1 MRKLSTL
8 FCAVLMTLSA
18 MATDYKGNLTVSING
33 EESTQPATISIVENA
48 GKYNLSILNFMLG
61 EGESVLPVGNIVI
74 ENVTGAVAGNL
85 TTLYVNKNITIQK
98 GNVAGI
104 ADDAWLGPMLGE
116 VPVKMSS
123 SFNTNGF
130 LGVNIDIDMVST
142 LGQVIKVTFE
152 NVGNHFQMPNS
163 DFETWSDKNKAPR
176 HWHGFESVK
185 GGLSG
190 GAKDKNKL
198 QSSSLK
204 RPGSLGTTSAVVTSS
219 KVFGVLANGTM
230 TNGILN
236 AGALSATDAAN
247 HSETDLSST
256 SKDANG
262 DPFSTPIYAKPDAVK
277 FWLRFIQADPSATA
291 DYPYASF
298 NAVVTDGT
306 YYQDPEDKT
315 YNNKVAVAAPNL
327 GNMRAGDWRQVTC
340 DFDYAT
346 YAADSAQ
353 AKAIL
358 VTFSTNATPGK
369 GSIKEE
375 GKYIKKTVAADSV
388 FIDDLELVYAAG
400 IKSISF
406 KGQALDLATIQTT
419 GIELAADEAV
429 SAADFEVVK
438 EGEDAKVTKLVEATA
453 DGYVAV
459 ITAVSADLK
468 TQVAYEINIKKPAA
482 PVLKGDIN
490 GDGVL
495 DVADASALIDMV
507 LNSGTCTEVADVNG
521 DGALDVADVSALI
534 TLILG

>member
-33 EESTQPATISIVENA
+33 EGSTQPATISIVENA

-98 GNVAGI
+98 GNATGI
-104 ADDAWLGPMLGE
+104 ADNAWLGPKLGE

-130 LGVNIDIDMVST
+130 LGVNIDINMMST
-142 LGQVIKVTFE
+142 LGQVINVTFE

-163 DFETWSDKNKAPR
+163 DFETWSEKNKAPR
-176 HWHGFESVK
+176 HWHGFESPK
-185 GGLSG
+185 GGFAGS
-190 GAKDKNKL
+190 AKSNTKL
-198 QSSSLK
+198 VSSK
-204 RPGSLGTTSAVVTSS
+204 WIRPGSAGSKSALLTCSKILGII
-219 KVFGVLANGTM
+219 ANGTM
-230 TNGILN
+230 TNGVLN
-236 AGALSATDAAN
+236 AGSMSAADASN

-277 FWLRFIQADPSATA
+277 FWMRFVQADPSATA
-291 DYPYASF
+291 DYPYAAF

-306 YYQDPEDKT
+306 YYQDPENKT
-315 YNNKVAVAAPNL
+315 YHNKVAVAAPNL
-327 GNMRAGDWRQVTC
+327 ENMRAGDWRQVTC

-358 VTFSTNATPGK
+358 MTFSTNATPGK
-369 GSIKEE
+369 GSAVTSSFKLV
-375 GKYIKKTVAADSV
+375 KADSV
-388 FIDDLELVYAAG
+388 YIDDLELVYNAG

-438 EGEDAKVTKLVEATA
+438 DGVDAKVTKLVEATA

-521 DGALDVADVSALI
+521 DGALDVADVTELI

>member
-33 EESTQPATISIVENA
+33 EGSTQPATISIVENA

-152 NVGNHFQMPNS
+152 NVDTHFQMPNS
-163 DFETWSDKNKAPR
+163 DFETWSGKNKAPR
-176 HWHGFESVK
+176 HWHGFESVNAT
-185 GGLSG
+185 GIFST
-190 GAKDKNKL
+190 AKSDKKL
-198 QSSSLK
+198 VYSINV
-204 RPGSLGTTSAVVTSS
+204 RPGSKGLTSAVVTCSS
-219 KVFGVLANGTM
+219 VWGVIANGTM
-230 TNGILN
+230 TNGRLA
-236 AGALSATDAAN
+236 AGSMSATNSAN
-247 HSETDLSST
+247 HSETNLSST
-256 SKDANG
+256 DKDANG
-262 DPFSTPIYAKPDAVK
+262 DPFATPMYAKPDSVK
-277 FWLRFIQADPSATA
+277 FWMRFTQAKAQAS
-291 DYPYASF
+291 YPYAAF
-298 NAVVTDGT
+298 NAVITDGT
-306 YYQDPEDKT
+306 YYQDPENKT
-315 YNNKVAVAAPNL
+315 YTNKVAVAAPNKAD
-327 GNMRAGDWRQVTC
+327 MTVGDWRLVSC
-340 DFDYAT
+340 PFDYAS
-346 YAADSAQ
+346 YAANGAE

-358 VTFSTNATPGK
+358 LTVSTNATPGK
-369 GSIKEE
+369 GSYSN
-375 GKYIKKTVAADSV
+375 GVADSV
-388 FIDDLELVYAAG
+388 YVDDLELVYAAG

-521 DGALDVADVSALI
+521 DGALDVADVTELI

>member
-33 EESTQPATISIVENA
+33 EGSTQPATISIVENA

-163 DFETWSDKNKAPR
+163 DFETWSVKNKAPR

-236 AGALSATDAAN
+236 AGSMSAADASN

-262 DPFSTPIYAKPDAVK
+262 DPFATPMYAKPDSVK
-277 FWLRFIQADPSATA
+277 FWMRFTQAKAQAS
-291 DYPYASF
+291 YPYAAF
-298 NAVVTDGT
+298 NAVITDGT
-306 YYQDPEDKT
+306 YYQDPENKT
-315 YNNKVAVAAPNL
+315 YTNKVAVAAPNKAD
-327 GNMRAGDWRQVTC
+327 MTVGDWRLVSC
-340 DFDYAT
+340 PFDYAS
-346 YAADSAQ
+346 YAANGAE

-358 VTFSTNATPGK
+358 LTVSTNATPGK
-369 GSIKEE
+369 GSYSN
-375 GKYIKKTVAADSV
+375 GVADSV
-388 FIDDLELVYAAG
+388 YVDDLELVYAAG

-521 DGALDVADVSALI
+521 DGALDVADVTELI

>member
-33 EESTQPATISIVENA
+33 EGSTQPATISIVENA
-48 GKYNLSILNFMLG
+48 GKYNLSILNFLLG

-104 ADDAWLGPMLGE
+104 PDDAWLGPMLGE

-163 DFETWSDKNKAPR
+163 DFETWSDKNKAPK

-185 GGLSG
+185 VKNALFNS
-190 GAKDKNKL
+190 AKSNTKL
-198 QSSSLK
+198 ISSSLI
-204 RPGSLGTTSAVVTSS
+204 RPGSKGVKSAVVTCS
-219 KVFGVLANGTM
+219 KVVGVIANGTM
-230 TNGILN
+230 TNGRLY
-236 AGALSATDAAN
+236 AGSMKAEDPAN
-247 HSETDLSST
+247 HSETTLSST
-256 SKDANG
+256 DDKDANG
-262 DPFSTPIYAKPDAVK
+262 DPFATPMYAKPDSVK
-277 FWLRFIQADPSATA
+277 FWMRFTQAQAQASDPL
-291 DYPYASF
+291 ASF
-298 NAVVTDGT
+298 NAVITDGT
-306 YYQDPEDKT
+306 YYQDPENKT
-315 YNNKVAVAAPNL
+315 YTNKVAVAAPNKAD
-327 GNMRAGDWRQVTC
+327 MTVGDWRLVSC
-340 DFDYAT
+340 PFDYAS
-346 YAADSAQ
+346 YAANGAE

-358 VTFSTNATPGK
+358 LTVSTNATPGK
-369 GSIKEE
+369 GSYSN
-375 GKYIKKTVAADSV
+375 GVADSV
-388 FIDDLELVYAAG
+388 YVDDLELVYATG

-521 DGALDVADVSALI
+521 DGALDVADVTELI

>member
-33 EESTQPATISIVENA
+33 EGSTQPATISIVENA

-163 DFETWSDKNKAPR
+163 DFETWSNENNAPK
-176 HWHGFESVK
+176 HWHGFESVT
-185 GGLSG
+185 GSWSG
-190 GAKDKNKL
+190 TAKSDTKL
-198 QSSSLK
+198 VFSNNV
-204 RPGSLGTTSAVVTSS
+204 RPGSKGVTSAVVTST
-219 KVFGVLANGTM
+219 KVAFVIANGTM
-230 TNGILN
+230 TNGRLA
-236 AGALSATDAAN
+236 AGSMSATNSAN
-247 HSETDLSST
+247 HSETNLSST
-256 SKDANG
+256 DKDPNG
-262 DPFSTPIYAKPDAVK
+262 DPFATPMYAKPDSVK
-277 FWLRFIQADPSATA
+277 FWMRFTQAKAQAS
-291 DYPYASF
+291 YPYAAF
-298 NAVVTDGT
+298 NAVITDGT
-306 YYQDPEDKT
+306 YYQDPENKT
-315 YNNKVAVAAPNL
+315 YTNKVAVAAPNKAD
-327 GNMRAGDWRQVTC
+327 MTVGDWRLVSC
-340 DFDYAT
+340 PFDYAS
-346 YAADSAQ
+346 YATNGAE

-358 VTFSTNATPGK
+358 LTVSTNATPGK
-369 GSIKEE
+369 GSYSN
-375 GKYIKKTVAADSV
+375 GVGDSV
-388 FIDDLELVYAAG
+388 YVDDLEFVYLAG

-521 DGALDVADVSALI
+521 DGALDVADVTELI

>member
-33 EESTQPATISIVENA
+33 EGSTQPATISIVENA

-98 GNVAGI
+98 GNAAGI

-123 SFNTNGF
+123 SFNTDGF

-152 NVGNHFQMPNS
+152 NVGTHFQMPNS
-163 DFETWSDKNKAPR
+163 DFETWSDKNKAPK

-185 GGLSG
+185 GSLSG
-190 GAKDKNKL
+190 TAKSDTKLVSSKNV
-198 QSSSLK
+198 
-204 RPGSLGTTSAVVTSS
+204 RPGSKGLTSAVVTST
-219 KVFGVLANGTM
+219 KVVFVIANGTM
-230 TNGILN
+230 TNGRLA
-236 AGALSATDAAN
+236 AGSMSATNSAN
-247 HSETDLSST
+247 HSETNLSSADV
-256 SKDANG
+256 DANG
-262 DPFSTPIYAKPDAVK
+262 DPFATPMYAKPDSVK
-277 FWLRFIQADPSATA
+277 FWMRFTQAKAQAS
-291 DYPYASF
+291 YPYAAF
-298 NAVVTDGT
+298 NAVITDGT
-306 YYQDPEDKT
+306 YYQDPEDKNST
-315 YNNKVAVAAPNL
+315 YNNKVAVAAPNQAD
-327 GNMRAGDWRQVTC
+327 MTVGDWRLVSC
-340 DFDYAT
+340 PFSYAT
-346 YAADSAQ
+346 NGAE

-358 VTFSTNATPGK
+358 LTVSTNATPGK
-369 GSIKEE
+369 GSYSN
-375 GKYIKKTVAADSV
+375 GVGDSV
-388 FIDDLELVYAAG
+388 YVDDLEFVYLAG

-521 DGALDVADVSALI
+521 DGALDVADVTELI

>member
-33 EESTQPATISIVENA
+33 EGSTQPATISIVENA

-163 DFETWSDKNKAPR
+163 DFETWSTKNNAPK
-176 HWHGFESVK
+176 HWHGFESVTGK
-185 GGLSG
+185 LSST
-190 GAKDKNKL
+190 AMSTTKLVSSKNV
-198 QSSSLK
+198 
-204 RPGSLGTTSAVVTSS
+204 RPGSKGLTSAVVTST
-219 KVFGVLANGTM
+219 KVVFVIANGTM
-230 TNGILN
+230 TNGRLA
-236 AGALSATDAAN
+236 AGSMKATDSAN
-247 HSETDLSST
+247 HSETNLSST
-256 SKDANG
+256 DKDDNG
-262 DPFSTPIYAKPDAVK
+262 DPFATPMYAKPDSVK
-277 FWLRFIQADPSATA
+277 FWMRFTQAKAQAS
-291 DYPYASF
+291 YPYAAF
-298 NAVVTDGT
+298 NAVITDGT
-306 YYQDPEDKT
+306 YYQDPENKT
-315 YNNKVAVAAPNL
+315 YTNKVAVAAPNQAD
-327 GNMRAGDWRQVTC
+327 MTVGDWRLVSC
-340 DFDYAT
+340 PFSYAT
-346 YAADSAQ
+346 NGAE

-358 VTFSTNATPGK
+358 LTVSTNATPGK
-369 GSIKEE
+369 GSYSN
-375 GKYIKKTVAADSV
+375 GVGDSV
-388 FIDDLELVYAAG
+388 YVDDLELVYLAG

-406 KGQALDLATIQTT
+406 KGQALDLTTIPTT

-429 SAADFEVVK
+429 SADDFEVVK

-521 DGALDVADVSALI
+521 DGALDVADVTELI

>member
-33 EESTQPATISIVENA
+33 EGSTQPATISIVENA

-104 ADDAWLGPMLGE
+104 ADDDWLGPMLGE

-163 DFETWSDKNKAPR
+163 DFETWSTATDNNAPK

-185 GGLSG
+185 GKLSG
-190 GAKDKNKL
+190 TAKSKTKLVSSKNV
-198 QSSSLK
+198 
-204 RPGSLGTTSAVVTSS
+204 RPGSKGLTSAVVTST
-219 KVFGVLANGTM
+219 KVFTVIANGTM
-230 TNGILN
+230 TNGVLN
-236 AGALSATDAAN
+236 AGSMYAADASN

-262 DPFSTPIYAKPDAVK
+262 DPFATPMYAKPDSVK
-277 FWLRFIQADPSATA
+277 FWMRFTQAKAQAS
-291 DYPYASF
+291 YPYAAF
-298 NAVVTDGT
+298 NAVITDGT
-306 YYQDPEDKT
+306 YYQDPENKT
-315 YNNKVAVAAPNL
+315 YTNKVAVAAPNKAD
-327 GNMRAGDWRQVTC
+327 MTVGDWRLVSC
-340 DFDYAT
+340 PFDYAS
-346 YAADSAQ
+346 YAANGAE

-358 VTFSTNATPGK
+358 LTVSTNATPGK
-369 GSIKEE
+369 GSYSN
-375 GKYIKKTVAADSV
+375 GVADSV
-388 FIDDLELVYAAG
+388 YVDDLELVYAAG

>member
-33 EESTQPATISIVENA
+33 EGSTQPATISIVENA

-163 DFETWSDKNKAPR
+163 DFETWSNENNAPK

-185 GGLSG
+185 GKLSG
-190 GAKDKNKL
+190 TAKSKTKLVSSKNV
-198 QSSSLK
+198 
-204 RPGSLGTTSAVVTSS
+204 RPGSKGLTSAVVTST
-219 KVFGVLANGTM
+219 KVFTVIANGTM
-230 TNGILN
+230 TNGVLN
-236 AGALSATDAAN
+236 AGSMYAADASN

-262 DPFSTPIYAKPDAVK
+262 DPFATPMYAKPDSVK
-277 FWLRFIQADPSATA
+277 FWMRFTQAKAQAS
-291 DYPYASF
+291 YPYAAF
-298 NAVVTDGT
+298 NAVITDST
-306 YYQDPEDKT
+306 YYQDPENKT
-315 YNNKVAVAAPNL
+315 YTNKVAVAAPNKAD
-327 GNMRAGDWRQVTC
+327 MTVGDWRLVSC
-340 DFDYAT
+340 PFDYAS
-346 YAADSAQ
+346 YAANGAE

-358 VTFSTNATPGK
+358 LTVSTNATPGK
-369 GSIKEE
+369 GSYSN
-375 GKYIKKTVAADSV
+375 GVADSV
-388 FIDDLELVYAAG
+388 YVDDLELVYLAD
-400 IKSISF
+400 IKSVSF
-406 KGQALDLATIQTT
+406 KGATLDLTNTDID
-419 GIELAADEAV
+419 IADDDV
-429 SAADFEVVK
+429 ISASDFVVEK
-438 EGEDAKVTKLVEATA
+438 IGEDAKVTTLVEANAKGYQAVISVVSGDLNTQKTLVFNFNKPVWA
-453 DGYVAV
+453 DGDV
-459 ITAVSADLK
+459 
-468 TQVAYEINIKKPAA
+468 NH
-482 PVLKGDIN
+482 
-490 GDGVL
+490 DGVVDL
-495 DVADASALIDMV
+495 ADVTLLINKVLGADATQLY
-507 LNSGTCTEVADVNG
+507 NPDVNA
-521 DGALDVADVSALI
+521 DGKVDVADVTTLVS
-534 TLILG
+534 LILG

>member
-33 EESTQPATISIVENA
+33 EGSTQPATISIVENA

-98 GNVAGI
+98 GNAAGI

-130 LGVNIDIDMVST
+130 LGVNIDINMVT
-142 LGQVIKVTFE
+142 LGQVINVTFE

-163 DFETWSDKNKAPR
+163 DFETWSEKNNAPR

-185 GGLSG
+185 GGLAG
-190 GAKDKNKL
+190 TAKDNNKL

-219 KVFGVLANGTM
+219 RVWGVLANGTM
-230 TNGILN
+230 TNGVLN
-236 AGALSATDAAN
+236 AGSMSAADASN

-277 FWLRFIQADPSATA
+277 FWMRFVQADPSATA
-291 DYPYASF
+291 DYPYAAF

-306 YYQDPEDKT
+306 YYQDPENKT
-315 YNNKVAVAAPNL
+315 YHNKVAVAAPNL
-327 GNMRAGDWRQVTC
+327 ENMRAGDWRQVTC

-358 VTFSTNATPGK
+358 MTFSTNATPGK
-369 GSIKEE
+369 GSAVTSSFKLV
-375 GKYIKKTVAADSV
+375 KADSV
-388 FIDDLELVYAAG
+388 YIDDLELVYNAG

-429 SAADFEVVK
+429 SADDFEVVK
-438 EGEDAKVTKLVEATA
+438 EGEDANVTKLVEATA

-468 TQVAYEINIKKPAA
+468 TQVAYEINIKKPSA

-521 DGALDVADVSALI
+521 DGALDVADVTELI

>member
-33 EESTQPATISIVENA
+33 EASTQPATISIVENA

-163 DFETWSDKNKAPR
+163 DFETWSTATDNNAPK

-185 GGLSG
+185 GKLSG
-190 GAKDKNKL
+190 TAKSKTKLVSSKNV
-198 QSSSLK
+198 
-204 RPGSLGTTSAVVTSS
+204 RPGSKGLTSAVVTST
-219 KVFGVLANGTM
+219 KVFTVIANGTM
-230 TNGILN
+230 TNGVLN
-236 AGALSATDAAN
+236 AGSMYAADASN

-262 DPFSTPIYAKPDAVK
+262 DPFATPMYAKPDSVK
-277 FWLRFIQADPSATA
+277 FWMRFTQAKAQAS
-291 DYPYASF
+291 YPYAAF
-298 NAVVTDGT
+298 NAVITDGT
-306 YYQDPEDKT
+306 YYQDPENKT
-315 YNNKVAVAAPNL
+315 YTNKVAVAAPNKAD
-327 GNMRAGDWRQVTC
+327 MTVGDWRLVSC
-340 DFDYAT
+340 PFDYAS
-346 YAADSAQ
+346 YAANGAE

-358 VTFSTNATPGK
+358 LTVSTNATPGK
-369 GSIKEE
+369 GSYSN
-375 GKYIKKTVAADSV
+375 GVADSV
-388 FIDDLELVYAAG
+388 YVDDLELVYAAG

-521 DGALDVADVSALI
+521 DGALDVADVTELI

>member
-33 EESTQPATISIVENA
+33 EGSTQPATISIVENA

-163 DFETWSDKNKAPR
+163 DFETWSDKNNAPK

-185 GGLSG
+185 GKLSG
-190 GAKDKNKL
+190 TAKSKTKLVSSKNV
-198 QSSSLK
+198 
-204 RPGSLGTTSAVVTSS
+204 RPGSKGLTSAVVTST
-219 KVFGVLANGTM
+219 KVFTVIANGTM
-230 TNGILN
+230 TNGVLN
-236 AGALSATDAAN
+236 AGSMSAADASN

-262 DPFSTPIYAKPDAVK
+262 DPFATPMYAKPDSVK
-277 FWLRFIQADPSATA
+277 FWMRFTQAKAQAS
-291 DYPYASF
+291 YPYAAF
-298 NAVVTDGT
+298 NAVITDGT
-306 YYQDPEDKT
+306 YYQDPENKT
-315 YNNKVAVAAPNL
+315 YTNKVAVAAPNKAD
-327 GNMRAGDWRQVTC
+327 MTVGDWRLVSC
-340 DFDYAT
+340 PFNYAS
-346 YAADSAQ
+346 YAANGAE

-358 VTFSTNATPGK
+358 LTVSTNATPGK
-369 GSIKEE
+369 GSYSN
-375 GKYIKKTVAADSV
+375 GVADSV
-388 FIDDLELVYAAG
+388 YVDDLELVYLAD
-400 IKSISF
+400 IKSVRF
-406 KGQALDLATIQTT
+406 KGATLDLANTDID
-419 GIELAADEAV
+419 IADDDV
-429 SAADFEVVK
+429 ISANDFVVEK
-438 EGEDAKVTKLVEATA
+438 IGEDAKVTTLVEANAKGYQAVISVVSGDLNTQKTLVFNFNKPVWA
-453 DGYVAV
+453 DGDV
-459 ITAVSADLK
+459 
-468 TQVAYEINIKKPAA
+468 NH
-482 PVLKGDIN
+482 
-490 GDGVL
+490 DGVVDL
-495 DVADASALIDMV
+495 ADVTLLINKVLGADATQLY
-507 LNSGTCTEVADVNG
+507 NPDVNA
-521 DGALDVADVSALI
+521 DGNVDVADVTTLVSLI
-534 TLILG
+534 IG

>member
-1 MRKLSTL
+1 MKKIFTLFSAMLMSIASFATTYNGTLTVTVNGEVSEQPTSVSIDEVNGNYKLS
-8 FCAVLMTLSA
+8 
-18 MATDYKGNLTVSING
+18 IN
-33 EESTQPATISIVENA
+33 
-48 GKYNLSILNFMLG
+48 NFMLVAG
-61 EGESVLPVGNIVI
+61 ETPLPVGNIVI
-74 ENVTGAVAGNL
+74 DHVPGAVNGGL
-85 TTLYVNKNITIQK
+85 TTLCTNQEIQIPA
-98 GNVAGI
+98 GNVEGI
-104 ADDAWLGPMLGE
+104 AEDEWLGPLLGN
-116 VPVKMSS
+116 VPVEMNAR
-123 SFNTNGF
+123 FTGE
-130 LGVNIDIDMVST
+130 GYVVTDIHINMVE
-142 LGQVIKVTFE
+142 LDQVIDVKFE

-176 HWHGFESVK
+176 HWHGFESVNAT
-185 GGLSG
+185 GIFST
-190 GAKDKNKL
+190 AKDTTKL
-198 QSSSLK
+198 VSSNNV
-204 RPGSLGTTSAVVTSS
+204 RPGSKGLTSAVVTSS
-219 KVFGVLANGTM
+219 SVWGVIANGTM
-230 TNGILN
+230 TNGRLA
-236 AGALSATDAAN
+236 AGSMKPTNSAN

-262 DPFSTPIYAKPDAVK
+262 DPFATPMYAKPDSVK
-277 FWLRFIQADPSATA
+277 FWMRFTQAKAQAS
-291 DYPYASF
+291 YPYAAF
-298 NAVVTDGT
+298 NAVITDGT
-306 YYQDPEDKT
+306 YYQDPENKT
-315 YNNKVAVAAPNL
+315 YTNKVAVAAPNKAD
-327 GNMRAGDWRQVTC
+327 MTVGDWRLVSC
-340 DFDYAT
+340 PFDYAS
-346 YAADSAQ
+346 YAANGAE

-358 VTFSTNATPGK
+358 LTVSTNATPGK
-369 GSIKEE
+369 GSYSN
-375 GKYIKKTVAADSV
+375 GVADSV
-388 FIDDLELVYAAG
+388 YVDDLELVYAAG

-507 LNSGTCTEVADVNG
+507 LNSGTCTEVADING
-521 DGALDVADVSALI
+521 DGVLDVADVSALI

>member
-1 MRKLSTL
+1 M

-33 EESTQPATISIVENA
+33 EGSTQPATISIVENA

-98 GNVAGI
+98 GNAAGI

-163 DFETWSDKNKAPR
+163 DFETWSNENNAPK

-185 GGLSG
+185 GKLSG
-190 GAKDKNKL
+190 TAKSKTKLVSSKNV
-198 QSSSLK
+198 
-204 RPGSLGTTSAVVTSS
+204 RPGSKGLTSAVVTST
-219 KVFGVLANGTM
+219 KVFTVIANGTM
-230 TNGILN
+230 TNGVLN
-236 AGALSATDAAN
+236 AGSMSAADASN

-262 DPFSTPIYAKPDAVK
+262 DPFATPMYAKPDSVK
-277 FWLRFIQADPSATA
+277 FWMRFTQAKAQASH
-291 DYPYASF
+291 PYAAF
-298 NAVVTDGT
+298 NAVITDGT
-306 YYQDPEDKT
+306 YYQDPENKT
-315 YNNKVAVAAPNL
+315 YTNKVAVAAPNKAD
-327 GNMRAGDWRQVTC
+327 MTVGDWRLVSC
-340 DFDYAT
+340 PFDYAS
-346 YAADSAQ
+346 YAANGAE

-358 VTFSTNATPGK
+358 LTVSTNATPGK
-369 GSIKEE
+369 GSYSN
-375 GKYIKKTVAADSV
+375 GVADSV
-388 FIDDLELVYAAG
+388 YVDDLELVYAAG

-438 EGEDAKVTKLVEATA
+438 EGEDANVTKLVEATA

>member
-8 FCAVLMTLSA
+8 FCAVLLTLSA

-33 EESTQPATISIVENA
+33 EGSTQPATISIVENA

-163 DFETWSDKNKAPR
+163 NFETWSTATDNNAPK

-185 GGLSG
+185 GKLSG
-190 GAKDKNKL
+190 TAKSKTKLVSSKNV
-198 QSSSLK
+198 
-204 RPGSLGTTSAVVTSS
+204 RPGSKGLTSAVVTSS
-219 KVFGVLANGTM
+219 SVWGVIANGTM
-230 TNGILN
+230 TNGRLA
-236 AGALSATDAAN
+236 AGSMKPTNSAN
-247 HSETDLSST
+247 HSETNLSST
-256 SKDANG
+256 DKDDNG
-262 DPFSTPIYAKPDAVK
+262 DPFATPMYAKPDSVK
-277 FWLRFIQADPSATA
+277 FWMRFTQAKAQAS
-291 DYPYASF
+291 YPNAAF
-298 NAVVTDGT
+298 NAVITDGT
-306 YYQDPEDKT
+306 YYQDPEDKDYT
-315 YNNKVAVAAPNL
+315 NKVAVAAPNKAD
-327 GNMRAGDWRQVTC
+327 MTVGDWRLVSC
-340 DFDYAT
+340 PFDYAS
-346 YAADSAQ
+346 YAANGAE

-358 VTFSTNATPGK
+358 LTVSTNATPGK
-369 GSIKEE
+369 GSYSN
-375 GKYIKKTVAADSV
+375 GVADSV
-388 FIDDLELVYAAG
+388 YVDDLELVYAAG

-521 DGALDVADVSALI
+521 DGALDVADVTELI

>member
-33 EESTQPATISIVENA
+33 EASTQPATISIVENA

-152 NVGNHFQMPNS
+152 NVGTHFQMPNS
-163 DFETWSDKNKAPR
+163 DFETWSTKNNAPK
-176 HWHGFESVK
+176 HWHGFESVTGK
-185 GGLSG
+185 LSST
-190 GAKDKNKL
+190 AMSTTKLVSSKNV
-198 QSSSLK
+198 
-204 RPGSLGTTSAVVTSS
+204 RPGSKGLTSAVVTST
-219 KVFGVLANGTM
+219 KVVFVIANGTM
-230 TNGILN
+230 TNGRLA
-236 AGALSATDAAN
+236 AGSMKATDSAN
-247 HSETDLSST
+247 HSETNLSST
-256 SKDANG
+256 DKDDNG
-262 DPFSTPIYAKPDAVK
+262 DPFATPMYAKPDSVK
-277 FWLRFIQADPSATA
+277 FWMRFTQAKAQAS
-291 DYPYASF
+291 YPYAAF
-298 NAVVTDGT
+298 NAVITDGT
-306 YYQDPEDKT
+306 YYQDPENKT
-315 YNNKVAVAAPNL
+315 YTNKVAVAAPNQAD
-327 GNMRAGDWRQVTC
+327 MTVGDWRLVSC
-340 DFDYAT
+340 PFSYAT
-346 YAADSAQ
+346 NGAE

-358 VTFSTNATPGK
+358 LTVSTNATPGK
-369 GSIKEE
+369 GSYSN
-375 GKYIKKTVAADSV
+375 GVGDSV
-388 FIDDLELVYAAG
+388 YVDDLELVYLAG

-406 KGQALDLATIQTT
+406 KGQALDLTTIQTT

-521 DGALDVADVSALI
+521 DGALDVADVTELI

>member
-33 EESTQPATISIVENA
+33 EGSTQPATISIVENA

-98 GNVAGI
+98 GNAAGI
-104 ADDAWLGPMLGE
+104 ADNAWLGPMLGE

-123 SFNTNGF
+123 SFNTNGL
-130 LGVNIDIDMVST
+130 LGVNIDINMVT
-142 LGQVIKVTFE
+142 LGQVINVTFE

-163 DFETWSDKNKAPR
+163 DFETWSEKNHAPR
-176 HWHGFESVK
+176 HWHGFESPK
-185 GGLSG
+185 GGFAGS
-190 GAKDKNKL
+190 AKSNTKL
-198 QSSSLK
+198 VSSK
-204 RPGSLGTTSAVVTSS
+204 WIRPGSAGSKSALLTCSKILGII
-219 KVFGVLANGTM
+219 ANGTM
-230 TNGILN
+230 TNGVLN
-236 AGALSATDAAN
+236 AGSMSAADASN

-277 FWLRFIQADPSATA
+277 FWMRFVQADPSATA
-291 DYPYASF
+291 DYPYAAF

-306 YYQDPEDKT
+306 YYQDPENKT
-315 YNNKVAVAAPNL
+315 YHNKVAVAAPNL
-327 GNMRAGDWRQVTC
+327 ENMRAGDWRQVTC

-358 VTFSTNATPGK
+358 MTFSTNATPGK
-369 GSIKEE
+369 GSAVTSSYKLV
-375 GKYIKKTVAADSV
+375 KADSV
-388 FIDDLELVYAAG
+388 YIDDLELVYNAG

-419 GIELAADEAV
+419 GIEIAADEAV

-438 EGEDAKVTKLVEATA
+438 DGEDAKVTKLVEATA
-453 DGYVAV
+453 DSYVAV

-521 DGALDVADVSALI
+521 DGALDVADVTELI

>member
-33 EESTQPATISIVENA
+33 EGSTQPATISIVENA

-163 DFETWSDKNKAPR
+163 DFETWSTATDNNAPK

-185 GGLSG
+185 GKLSG
-190 GAKDKNKL
+190 TAKSKTKLVSSKNV
-198 QSSSLK
+198 
-204 RPGSLGTTSAVVTSS
+204 RPGSKGLTSAVVTST
-219 KVFGVLANGTM
+219 KVFTVIANGTM
-230 TNGILN
+230 TNGVLN
-236 AGALSATDAAN
+236 AGSMYAADASN

-262 DPFSTPIYAKPDAVK
+262 DPFATPMYAKPDSVK
-277 FWLRFIQADPSATA
+277 FWMRFTQAKAQAS
-291 DYPYASF
+291 YPNAAF
-298 NAVVTDGT
+298 NAVITDGS

-315 YNNKVAVAAPNL
+315 YNNKVAVAAPNQAD
-327 GNMRAGDWRQVTC
+327 MTVGDWRLVSC
-340 DFDYAT
+340 PFNYASYAT
-346 YAADSAQ
+346 NGAE

-358 VTFSTNATPGK
+358 LTVSTNATPGK
-369 GSIKEE
+369 GSYSN
-375 GKYIKKTVAADSV
+375 GVADSV
-388 FIDDLELVYAAG
+388 YVDDLELVYAAG

-521 DGALDVADVSALI
+521 DGALDVADVTELI

>member
-1 MRKLSTL
+1 M

-33 EESTQPATISIVENA
+33 EGSTQPATISIVENA
-48 GKYNLSILNFMLG
+48 GKYNLSILNFMLV

-98 GNVAGI
+98 GNAAGI

-123 SFNTNGF
+123 SFNTDGF

-152 NVGNHFQMPNS
+152 NVGTHFQMPNS
-163 DFETWSDKNKAPR
+163 DFETWSDKNKAPK

-185 GGLSG
+185 VKNPLFNS
-190 GAKDKNKL
+190 AKSNTKL
-198 QSSSLK
+198 ISSSLI
-204 RPGSLGTTSAVVTSS
+204 RPGSKGVKSAVVTCS
-219 KVFGVLANGTM
+219 KVVGVIANGTM
-230 TNGILN
+230 TNGRLY
-236 AGALSATDAAN
+236 AGSMKAEDPAN
-247 HSETDLSST
+247 HSETTLSST
-256 SKDANG
+256 DDKDANG
-262 DPFSTPIYAKPDAVK
+262 DPFATPMYAKPDSVK
-277 FWLRFIQADPSATA
+277 FWMRFTQAQAQARDPL
-291 DYPYASF
+291 ASF
-298 NAVVTDGT
+298 NAVITDGT

-315 YNNKVAVAAPNL
+315 YTNKVAVAAPNDAD
-327 GNMRAGDWRQVTC
+327 MTVGDWRLVSC
-340 DFDYAT
+340 PFDYAS
-346 YAADSAQ
+346 YAANGAE

-358 VTFSTNATPGK
+358 LTVSTNATPGK
-369 GSIKEE
+369 GSYSN
-375 GKYIKKTVAADSV
+375 GVADSV
-388 FIDDLELVYAAG
+388 YVDDLELVYAAG

-521 DGALDVADVSALI
+521 DGALDVADVTELI

>member
-1 MRKLSTL
+1 MKKIFTLFSAMLMSIASFATTYNGTLTVTVNGEVSEQPTSVSIDEVNGNYKLS
-8 FCAVLMTLSA
+8 
-18 MATDYKGNLTVSING
+18 IN
-33 EESTQPATISIVENA
+33 
-48 GKYNLSILNFMLG
+48 NFMLVAG
-61 EGESVLPVGNIVI
+61 ETPLPVGNIVI
-74 ENVTGAVAGNL
+74 DNVSGGVNGTL
-85 TTLYVNKNITIQK
+85 TTLCANKQINIAP
-98 GNVAGI
+98 GNVEGVAE
-104 ADDAWLGPMLGE
+104 DEWLGPLLGN
-116 VPVKMSS
+116 VPVEMNAR
-123 SFNTNGF
+123 FTGE
-130 LGVNIDIDMVST
+130 GYVVTDIHINMVE
-142 LGQVIKVTFE
+142 LDQVIDVKFE
-152 NVGNHFQMPNS
+152 NVGTHFQMPNS

-236 AGALSATDAAN
+236 AGALSATDPGN

-262 DPFSTPIYAKPDAVK
+262 DPFSTPINAKPDAVK
-277 FWLRFIQADPSATA
+277 FWLRFNQADPSATA

-298 NAVVTDGT
+298 NAVITNGT

-315 YNNKVAVAAPNL
+315 YNNKVAVAAPKSSD
-327 GNMRAGDWRQVTC
+327 MTVGDWREVTC
-340 DFDYAT
+340 NFDYAK
-346 YAADSAQ
+346 YASNKVD

-375 GKYIKKTVAADSV
+375 GKYVKKTVAADSV

-429 SAADFEVVK
+429 SADDFEVVK
-438 EGEDAKVTKLVEATA
+438 QGEDAKVTKLVEATA

-521 DGALDVADVSALI
+521 DGALDVADVTELI

>member
-33 EESTQPATISIVENA
+33 EGSTQPATISIVENA

-152 NVGNHFQMPNS
+152 NVGTHFQMPNS
-163 DFETWSDKNKAPR
+163 DFETWSDKNKAPK
-176 HWHGFESVK
+176 HWHGFESVT
-185 GGLSG
+185 GSWSG
-190 GAKDKNKL
+190 TAKSDTKL
-198 QSSSLK
+198 VSSNNV
-204 RPGSLGTTSAVVTSS
+204 RPGSKGLTSAVVTST
-219 KVFGVLANGTM
+219 KVFTVIANGTM
-230 TNGILN
+230 TNGRLA
-236 AGALSATDAAN
+236 AGSMSATNSAN
-247 HSETDLSST
+247 HSETNLSST
-256 SKDANG
+256 DKDANG
-262 DPFSTPIYAKPDAVK
+262 DPFATPMYAKPDSVK
-277 FWLRFIQADPSATA
+277 FWMRFTQAKAQAS
-291 DYPYASF
+291 YPYAAF
-298 NAVVTDGT
+298 NAVITDGT
-306 YYQDPEDKT
+306 YYQDPENKT
-315 YNNKVAVAAPNL
+315 YTNKVAVAAPNKAD
-327 GNMRAGDWRQVTC
+327 MTVGDWRLVSC
-340 DFDYAT
+340 PFDYAS
-346 YAADSAQ
+346 YATNGAE

-358 VTFSTNATPGK
+358 LTVSTNATPGK
-369 GSIKEE
+369 GSYSN
-375 GKYIKKTVAADSV
+375 GVGDSV
-388 FIDDLELVYAAG
+388 YVDDLEFVYLAG

-521 DGALDVADVSALI
+521 DGALDVADVTELI

>member
-33 EESTQPATISIVENA
+33 EGSTQPATISIVENA
-48 GKYNLSILNFMLG
+48 GKYNLSILNFMLV

-98 GNVAGI
+98 GNAAGI

-163 DFETWSDKNKAPR
+163 DFETWSTKNNAPK
-176 HWHGFESVK
+176 HWHGFESVTGK
-185 GGLSG
+185 LSST
-190 GAKDKNKL
+190 AMSTTKLVSSKNV
-198 QSSSLK
+198 
-204 RPGSLGTTSAVVTSS
+204 RPGSKGLTSAVVTST
-219 KVFGVLANGTM
+219 KVVFVIANGTM
-230 TNGILN
+230 TNGRLA
-236 AGALSATDAAN
+236 AGSMKATDSAN
-247 HSETDLSST
+247 HSETNLSST
-256 SKDANG
+256 DKDDNG
-262 DPFSTPIYAKPDAVK
+262 DPFATPMYAKPDSVK
-277 FWLRFIQADPSATA
+277 FWMRFTQAKAQAS
-291 DYPYASF
+291 YPYAAF
-298 NAVVTDGT
+298 NAVITDGT
-306 YYQDPEDKT
+306 YYQDPENKT
-315 YNNKVAVAAPNL
+315 YTNKVAVAAPNQAD
-327 GNMRAGDWRQVTC
+327 MTVGDWRLVSC
-340 DFDYAT
+340 PFSYAT
-346 YAADSAQ
+346 NGAE

-358 VTFSTNATPGK
+358 LTVSTNATPGK
-369 GSIKEE
+369 GNYSN
-375 GKYIKKTVAADSV
+375 GVGDSV
-388 FIDDLELVYAAG
+388 YVDDLELVYLAG

-406 KGQALDLATIQTT
+406 KGQALDLTTIQTT

-429 SAADFEVVK
+429 SADDFEVVK

-521 DGALDVADVSALI
+521 DGALDVADVTELI